1 MKTLSMLASCFI
13 LMLIGNSIGQGQTL
27 PSEFSKLV
35 EANALRFA
43 LPPGFSPTPVFVN
56 DDVAYDFAVKSTTK
70 KLEIRY
76 RIWPLK
82 PSSQSS
88 KVDINSVHQ
97 AMLLTMALNISN
109 GKQGPVQAYPD
120 QSVKEE
126 FGADAGATT
135 VISCDS
141 DFGKG
146 YLKCLIS
153 VIHKENTA
161 DAYVFFLFD
170 DPQVVGEAIMTDKTY
185 HALRFN

>member
-1 MKTLSMLASCFI
+1 MKALSNIAGYCI
-13 LMLIGNSIGQGQTL
+13 LLLVSSTIGQGQTL
-27 PSEFSKLV
+27 PTDFAKV
-35 EANALRFA
+35 VQANALRFA
-43 LPPGFSPTPVFVN
+43 LPPGFSPIPVIEN
-56 DDVAYDFAVKSTTK
+56 GDVAYDFAVKSATK

-82 PSSQSS
+82 SSNQPGN
-88 KVDINSVHQ
+88 VDINSVHQ
-97 AMLLTMALNISN
+97 GMLLTMALNIYN
-109 GKQGPVQAYPD
+109 GKQGPVQAYPER
-120 QSVKEE
+120 SVKEE

-153 VIHKENTA
+153 VIHKENVA

-170 DPQVVGEAIMTDKTY
+170 DPQVVGEAVMTDKTY
-185 HALRFN
+185 RALRFN